1 MPRSKSTRGDS
12 AATAHDEAM
21 LSLRLIS
28 VAILAPIVVVIVL
41 LGEPWLSLLI
51 GLLVFL
57 AMVELIAL
65 LDAAGFEPP
74 QVLAL
79 AACLAVAGGGLIA
92 ANQALVGGALADLLR
107 ATQPPGLPAVVF
119 AAAVV
124 LLGVAGFTRAE
135 PRKGLL
141 TWAVT
146 SFGVAYV
153 GLLAPYLAIVA
164 HLAPAGGSAAT
175 AVGVFGLR
183 SGSAWMLLLLLVVWG
198 YDSGAYLTGRW
209 LGRRRLIDH
218 ISPSKTVEGLAGG
231 LIAATIA
238 AGIGAM
244 LVGLDPWQ
252 PLVIGPLIG
261 LAAQAG
267 DLAESMVKRA
277 AGRKESGFLVPGH
290 GGILDRIDSFL
301 FAAPILTGYAL
312 LVAGFGL

>member
-1 MPRSKSTRGDS
+1 MRRSTSSRSDS

-28 VAILAPIVVVIVL
+28 AGILAPIVVLIVL
-41 LGEPWLSLLI
+41 LGEPWLSLLV

-79 AACLAVAGGGLIA
+79 GVGLAVAGAGLIA
-92 ANQALVGGALADLLR
+92 ANQELVGGALADLLR
-107 ATQPPGLPAVVF
+107 ATQPPGLPTVVF
-119 AAAVV
+119 AAALV

-135 PRKGLL
+135 PRRGFL
-141 TWAVT
+141 TWAIT
-146 SFGVAYV
+146 AFGVAYV
-153 GLLAPYLAIVA
+153 GLLTPYLAIVA
-164 HLAPAGGSAAT
+164 HLAPAGGSAST
-175 AVGVFGLR
+175 AVGALGLR

-231 LIAATIA
+231 LIAATVA

-277 AGRKESGFLVPGH
+277 ADRKESGFLVPGH
-290 GGILDRIDSFL
+290 GGVLDRIDSFL
-301 FAAPILTGYAL
+301 FAAPVLVGYAL
-312 LVAGFGL
+312 LVAGFRL